1 MSDADTR
8 ARGGRRGILW
18 ELLQWL
24 GSVALM
30 VILFVLLRIFVF
42 GVYYVP
48 TGSMTDTIQVG
59 DQLIGEK
66 ISYRFASPKVGEIVT
81 FDDPD
86 GSGETLIK
94 RIIATSGQT
103 IDMHDGKLYI
113 DGVEQEESYTK
124 SRPTYALTEHAAN
137 LSGGIKYPYRV
148 PEGCVWLMGDNR
160 TNSLDSRYFGAVST
174 TRISSHALFI
184 YLPFK
189 DARTL

>member
-1 MSDADTR
+1 MSDGDAG
-8 ARGGRRGILW
+8 ARGDRGGILS

-30 VILFVLLRIFVF
+30 VVFLVLLRIFVF
-42 GVYYVP
+42 GAYYVP

-66 ISYRFASPKVGEIVT
+66 VSYRFASPKAGQIVT

-103 IDMHDGKLYI
+103 IDIHDGKLYI
-113 DGVEQEESYTK
+113 DDIEQKEPYTK
-124 SRPTYALTEHAAN
+124 NRPTYALTEHAAN
-137 LSGGIKYPYRV
+137 LSGDISYPYRV

>member
-1 MSDADTR
+1 
-8 ARGGRRGILW
+8 
-18 ELLQWL
+18 
-24 GSVALM
+24 
-30 VILFVLLRIFVF
+30 
-42 GVYYVP
+42 
-48 TGSMTDTIQVG
+48 MTDTIQVG

-124 SRPTYALTEHAAN
+124 NRPTYALTEHAAN
-137 LSGGIKYPYRV
+137 LSGSIRYPYRV

-189 DARTL
+189 DARAL